1 MVGAYQRK
9 LEEIARLG
17 VALTALV
24 PSSWV
29 EPRVGR
35 LRLERRFTQG
45 YQLEAL
51 PIALNGQHHIHFY
64 PTLGAV
70 LRRLRPQVLHIDE
83 ESFNLATFQAMRLG
97 VALGARCCFY
107 NYANIN
113 RYYPPPFN
121 LFERYNL
128 RHASHALACNQEAA
142 AIIRRHGFTGPLT
155 IVPQFGV
162 DPELFQ
168 PVGSSPP
175 ASSHP
180 ASPPPAASPLAS
192 SPPASSPPTSAPPTS
207 APPASAPPTSAPPT
221 SSPPASPPP
230 TTRLTIGYLGRLV
243 PEKGLLDLVAAFAAL
258 PAHVH
263 LRLIGD
269 GSQRS
274 QLEQRAAALGLSQRI
289 AIMPAVNSTAVPAAL
304 RALDILVLP
313 SRTTPSW
320 KEQFGRILIEAMSCG
335 VPVVGSNSGEIP
347 HVIGDAGLIFAEGDI
362 AALRSQLMR
371 LVEDAPLRHQLA
383 QRGRQR
389 VLTHYTQAAIAQ
401 RHVAIYRDMLEA

>member
-1 MVGAYQRK
+1 MRVVMLSKALVVGAYQRK

-17 VALTALV
+17 VELTALV
-24 PSSWV
+24 PQSWI

-51 PIALNGQHHIHFY
+51 PIAFNGQHHIHFY
-64 PTLGAV
+64 PTLGRV
-70 LRRLRPQVLHIDE
+70 LRRLRPQILHIDE

-128 RHASHALACNQEAA
+128 RHATHALACNQEAA
-142 AIIRRHGFTGPLT
+142 TIIWRHGFTGPLT

-162 DPELFQ
+162 DPELFR
-168 PVGSSPP
+168 PK
-175 ASSHP
+175 
-180 ASPPPAASPLAS
+180 
-192 SPPASSPPTSAPPTS
+192 
-207 APPASAPPTSAPPT
+207 ASASNPQPTQNDK
-221 SSPPASPPP
+221 
-230 TTRLTIGYLGRLV
+230 LLCTIGYLGRLV
-243 PEKGLLDLVAAFAAL
+243 PEKGLLDLVAACADL
-258 PAHVH
+258 PTHVH
-263 LRLIGD
+263 LRLMGD

-274 QLEQRAAALGLSQRI
+274 LLEQHVAALGLSQRI
-289 AIMPAVNSTAVPAAL
+289 TILPAVNSTAVPAAL

-313 SRTTPSW
+313 SRTTASW

-335 VPVVGSNSGEIP
+335 IPVVGSSSGEIP
-347 HVIGDAGLIFAEGDI
+347 HVIGDAGLIFAEGDS

-371 LVEDAPLRHQLA
+371 LVEDAALRQHLA
-383 QRGRQR
+383 QQGRQR
-389 VLTHYTQAAIAQ
+389 VLNHYTQAAIAK
-401 RHVAIYRDMLEA
+401 RHVTIYRDMLEA